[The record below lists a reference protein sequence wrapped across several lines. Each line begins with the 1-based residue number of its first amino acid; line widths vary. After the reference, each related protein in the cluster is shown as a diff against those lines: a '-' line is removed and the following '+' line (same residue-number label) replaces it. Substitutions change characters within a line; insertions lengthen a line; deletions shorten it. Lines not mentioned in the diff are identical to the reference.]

1 MVASSIPATEEA
13 HEMLSTKIRTAIIG
27 LVASGAIVAG
37 TLAPVAS
44 ADYKLTVT
52 TTNEVNSNYSCEN
65 AKVTYENYGTLAESA
80 QASGDLAGFNQAVAG
95 ATKTDE
101 VAKAHG
107 CSWAYMV
114 APKTTTIQPV
124 KSISVRAIP

>member
-1 MVASSIPATEEA
+1 
-13 HEMLSTKIRTAIIG
+13 MLSTKIRTAIIG

-52 TTNEVNSNYSCEN
+52 TTNEVNSNYSCEG
-65 AKVTYENYGTLAESA
+65 AKLTYENFGTLAESA
-80 QASGDLAGFNQAVAG
+80 QASGDLTSFNQAVAG
-95 ATKTDE
+95 AAKTDE

-107 CSWAYMV
+107 CGWAYMV
-114 APKTTTIQPV
+114 APTTTTIQPV
-124 KSISVRAIP
+124 KTIPTGAIL

>member
-1 MVASSIPATEEA
+1 
-13 HEMLSTKIRTAIIG
+13 MLSTKIRTAIIG

-80 QASGDLAGFNQAVAG
+80 QESGDLAGFNQAVAG

-114 APKTTTIQPV
+114 ATKTTTIQPV
-124 KSISVRAIP
+124 KSIPVRAIP

>member
-1 MVASSIPATEEA
+1 MVASSTPGTEEA

-27 LVASGAIVAG
+27 LVASGAIVAS

-80 QASGDLAGFNQAVAG
+80 QESGDLAGFNQAVSG

-124 KSISVRAIP
+124 KSTPVRAIP